1 MNDSS
6 EDAKAPDKT
15 GFLKIGFFRSLSHQE
30 GDIMALVRRISRVSN
45 ISAKQLDQFI
55 AAAKRIHESSSVEL
69 KKLEDRP
76 EVYEPE
82 LAEPTAKVEKQLR
95 NLEDRLNTL
104 YRKMHDGRSF
114 DFPPFLGTREAQQ
127 SEKQSKRNS
136 PFLRG
141 PQDPGS
147 QSTGHAEGKFRSKG
161 IGH

>member
-55 AAAKRIHESSSVEL
+55 AAAKRIHESFSVDL

-76 EVYEPE
+76 DVYEPE

-95 NLEDRLNTL
+95 TLEDRLNTL

-114 DFPPFLGTREAQQ
+114 AFPPFPGTREVQP
-127 SEKQSKRNS
+127 SGKQCTRNS
-136 PFLRG
+136 PVLRRLR
-141 PQDPGS
+141 PPCCQ
-147 QSTGHAEGKFRSKG
+147 
-161 IGH
+161 